1 MNLILRNS
9 DSFSTT
15 SVGNSMRSSVPKQP
29 NVVTVTVFPAL
40 SRTATNESIY
50 KQYIS
55 HILEGTN
62 SGIALSL
69 QSANSAETNRTALHE
84 LRKLS
89 GLTWEQLAR
98 LFNVSRRSLHSWASG
113 QQLSSFNEESL
124 NRLLGTIRYINQGS
138 ASVNRHLLLTPN
150 QDGRL
155 PFDLL
160 IAGKY
165 EEVKQIIGRGNAPH
179 KPQVKPLS
187 KDAMMSRMPI
197 PPEYL
202 VDARQDTIHREVGR
216 GRPARTTRSRRN
228 GGEQ

>member
-1 MNLILRNS
+1 MNLLKSNS

-15 SVGNSMRSSVPKQP
+15 SAGSSMRSSVPKQL
-29 NVVTVTVFPAL
+29 NLVTVTVFPAL
-40 SRTATNESIY
+40 SRTATNESISEQNLSY
-50 KQYIS
+50 
-55 HILEGTN
+55 ILERTN
-62 SGIALSL
+62 NGIALPL
-69 QSANSAETNRTALHE
+69 QRANSGETNRTALHE

-98 LFNVSRRSLHSWASG
+98 LFNVSHRSIHSWASG

-124 NRLLGTIRYINQGS
+124 HRLLGTIHYINRGS
-138 ASVNRHLLLTPN
+138 ASVNRHLLLSPN

-165 EEVKQIIGRGNAPH
+165 EEVKQIIGRGNDPH

-187 KDAMMSRMPI
+187 KDAIMSRMPI

-216 GRPARTTRSRRN
+216 ARPARTTRSRRN